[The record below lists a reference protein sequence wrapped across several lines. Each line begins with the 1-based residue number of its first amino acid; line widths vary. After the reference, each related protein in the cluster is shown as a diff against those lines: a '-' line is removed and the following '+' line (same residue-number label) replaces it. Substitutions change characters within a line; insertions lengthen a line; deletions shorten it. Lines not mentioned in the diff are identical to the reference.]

1 MAKTLKEAPIT
12 TASARSKLPAG
23 EYARRLDADAAIWYR
38 KGKRGGVWF
47 ARWRNKGAGANY
59 LQAPVG
65 SANDVNDKPA
75 DGLLTW

>member
-38 KGKRGGVWF
+38 RGKRGGVWF
-47 ARWRNKGAGANY
+47 ARWRNHGAGANY

-65 SANDVNDKPA
+65 PANDVNDKPA
-75 DGLLTW
+75 DGLL